1 VGVSRAHHSR
11 PKDTFVPSTLPT
23 VPTPTFADLGVPGPV
38 VAALRQQG
46 RTTPFAIQASA
57 LPDALAGRDV
67 LGRARTGSGKTIA
80 FAVPVV
86 VRLSRSG
93 ARRVPGRPRALIL
106 VPTRELADQVHQTLR
121 PLAEA
126 LGLRTMT
133 IFGGVAQGP
142 QVTALRR
149 GVDICVATPGRLEDL
164 MRQRHLTL
172 DAVEVTTLDEADH
185 MADLGFL
192 PAVRRL
198 LDATPTGSQR
208 LLFSATL
215 DGDVDVLVRRYLA
228 DPALHAVDETSSSV
242 PDMTHRL
249 VTVHASDKAEVVRD
263 LLSGDERTLAFTRT
277 KHGARSLARRLT
289 AAGVP
294 SLDLHGN
301 LSQAARTRNLRAFH
315 QGQVRVLVAT
325 DIAARGIHVDEV
337 GLVVHVDPPTEH
349 KAYLHRSGRTAR
361 AGSAGTV
368 VTIATIEQRS
378 AVRTLLR
385 SARVTVEEQHLGSA
399 APAVAAT
406 AATEGSPV
414 TAGRGSGQRAT
425 QAPAGRA
432 PSRSRRRRADRRRRT
447 A

>member
-1 VGVSRAHHSR
+1 M
-11 PKDTFVPSTLPT
+11 PSTLPAASA
-23 VPTPTFADLGVPGPV
+23 PTFADLGVPDPI
-38 VAALRQQG
+38 VAALRQHG

-57 LPDALAGRDV
+57 LPDALSGRDV

-80 FAVPVV
+80 FAVPIV
-86 VRLSRSG
+86 VRLSQSG
-93 ARRVPGRPRALIL
+93 ARRVPGRPRALVL
-106 VPTRELADQVHQTLR
+106 VPTRELANQVHETLR
-121 PLAEA
+121 PLAGA
-126 LGLRTMT
+126 LGLRSMT

-142 QVTALRR
+142 QVAALRR

-198 LDATPTGSQR
+198 MDATPSGSQR

-215 DGDVDVLVRRYLA
+215 DGDVDVLVRRYLD
-228 DPALHAVDETSSSV
+228 DPAVHAVDETNSSV

-249 VTVHASDKAEVVRD
+249 VTVHARNKADVVRD

-368 VTIATIEQRS
+368 VTVATLEQRS

-385 SARVTVEEQHLGSA
+385 SARVTAEEQHLGGDAPTDGATGPA
-399 APAVAAT
+399 APA
-406 AATEGSPV
+406 
-414 TAGRGSGQRAT
+414 RGSGQV
-425 QAPAGRA
+425 PSGRT
-432 PSRSRRRRADRRRRT
+432 PSSRRRRPDRRRRT
-447 A
+447 G